1 MSTVTST
8 TGTSST
14 TTTDSTSGSS
24 SSSTLGM
31 SDFLTLFTT
40 QLEYQDP
47 TNPMESY
54 ELAAQLAQFSTV
66 EQLTQANSNLTTI
79 ESYLASLNN
88 ASLLDLVGREVTGN
102 GGNIQV
108 SNSTVTGP
116 TYTLPSS
123 DSTYSVTIKIYDSSD
138 SLVRT
143 LSLSNQSAGTYS
155 VDWDGTDSSGSSLGD
170 GQYYCTITAEDAI
183 GSSSTISGMNTG
195 TVYTFVMDSS
205 SPYVILD
212 NADGVRVPISSIYE
226 VLEDDQAA

>member
-14 TTTDSTSGSS
+14 ATTDSTSSS
-24 SSSTLGM
+24 SSTSTLGM

-40 QLEYQDP
+40 QLQYQDP

-88 ASLLDLVGREVTGN
+88 ASLLDLVGKEVVGN
-102 GGNIQV
+102 GGSIQV
-108 SNSTVTGP
+108 SSGTVTGP

-138 SLVRT
+138 NLVRT
-143 LSLSNQSAGTYS
+143 LSLSDQSAGTYS
-155 VDWDGTDSSGSSLGD
+155 VDWDGADSSGSAVDD
-170 GQYYCTITAEDAI
+170 GQYHCTITAEDSN
-183 GSSSTISGMNTG
+183 GSTSTISGMNTG

-212 NADGVRVPISSIYE
+212 GAEGVHVPISSIYE
-226 VLEDDQAA
+226 VLEDNQAA